1 MNKKKSW
8 VLSFKKFGIEYLL
21 TGSPT
26 FDFDSFS
33 TLTYILSDFCL
44 FFFFWKKMNIRRR
57 RTIST
62 KIVLVTCYP
71 LCILKSFDT
80 RSHWDIFFHCGV
92 IYQWWKFF
100 VGIEH
105 FCLFKLKFGCDAILF
120 LLVSKTLRVLD
131 VVQLTAVC
139 GTRAAKKV

>member
-8 VLSFKKFGIEYLL
+8 VLPFKRFEIECLL
-21 TGSPT
+21 IGSPS

-33 TLTYILSDFCL
+33 ILTYILSDFFYSYFL
-44 FFFFWKKMNIRRR
+44 KKMSIPRK

-131 VVQLTAVC
+131 VVQLTSVC
-139 GTRAAKKV
+139 SVRD